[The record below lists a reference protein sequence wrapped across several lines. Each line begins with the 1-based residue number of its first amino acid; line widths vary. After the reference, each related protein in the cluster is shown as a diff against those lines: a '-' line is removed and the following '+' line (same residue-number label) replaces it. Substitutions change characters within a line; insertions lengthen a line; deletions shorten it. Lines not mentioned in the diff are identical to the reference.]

1 MRGCGDVLKI
11 GGQAGERRN
20 LPRIGPSG
28 QCAAASCCRIGHRA
42 GILPPSMVSMPV
54 PSPMRRKCGWCA
66 SGSGHR
72 RPLLPPLFV
81 VILLAVVGVVGGTQ
95 PAAAQEVFERHAEL
109 ADRPISDVIV
119 TGHRSEDDQ
128 FMRNNLR
135 AAVGDPYRSEVV
147 RGDVDRIYAL
157 GRFRYVTAEAELRDD
172 GSVLVV
178 YTVTPQP
185 PVTAVDST
193 GNKAISDQE
202 IRAIVRQRPG
212 GPRDDYLIER
222 AKRDIERLY
231 RQKGYYLT
239 SVEVDETELDR
250 RGLLI
255 FRIVEGPRVRIRA
268 IEFRGAESF
277 PYRRLI
283 AEVTTRTYLF
293 LLRPGVLD
301 EDRLSEDVAGI
312 DRFYKDRGY
321 LDVRVD
327 RTVELS
333 PDNREAKVVFFVSE
347 GKRFTLRSIDI
358 VRRDGAETG
367 PTQVFSAEQLIAL
380 MDIKPGDVYSADR
393 IERAVRTIEAA
404 YAGLGRREVFIGRFN
419 IRTGPEPVVDLLLEI
434 DEGVFARVG
443 AVDIR
448 GNFLT
453 RDKVVR
459 RQLRFRPGRPLD
471 QSHILESQ
479 RRLDRL
485 RLFNEAR
492 ITVQPPDPFDPEYRD
507 VLVEVK
513 ERNTGRVNFGVAL
526 GSDSGV
532 AGEISVEQDNF
543 DLLDFPETFR
553 ELVAGRAFRGGG
565 QRFSMALRPGTEIFQ
580 YSVSLTEPNFLD
592 SDYSL
597 SGFASYRERRFRQYD
612 EERITGSIAIGRTF
626 GEVWQGSVRL
636 RGENV
641 RITAIDPTAPTELFL
656 DRGPDLLLPIGVSL
670 TRSTIGTRIRP
681 GSGSRIELS
690 LDNFGI
696 LGGDYDFW
704 RGDLEY
710 STFLTLREDFLGR
723 RSILRLTG
731 RAGHI
736 FGVSGRSPTYE
747 RFYMGGRSF
756 RGYQFRTIAP
766 KGVRADNGER
776 SREAVGGEWLFF
788 AGAQYEV
795 PLFDETVT
803 GVLFMD
809 SGTVT
814 DQVGFDDYR
823 VSVGFGVRLYIPQLG
838 PVPIAFDFGFPIRS
852 ASGDSRQLFS
862 FSAELP
868 Y

>member
-1 MRGCGDVLKI
+1 MVRTPVSSPVRRECGQCGSCAARR
-11 GGQAGERRN
+11 GGQ
-20 LPRIGPSG
+20 
-28 QCAAASCCRIGHRA
+28 
-42 GILPPSMVSMPV
+42 
-54 PSPMRRKCGWCA
+54 
-66 SGSGHR
+66 
-72 RPLLPPLFV
+72 RPLRRSLAALLIFLGFV
-81 VILLAVVGVVGGTQ
+81 VFGLAAEVH
-95 PAAAQEVFERHAEL
+95 AQEVFERHAEL

-119 TGHRSEDDQ
+119 TGHLPADDQ

-135 AAVGDPYRSEVV
+135 AAVGDPYRSEVI

-193 GNKAISDQE
+193 GNKAVSDQE
-202 IRAIVRQRPG
+202 IRAIVRQAPG

-277 PYRRLI
+277 PFRRLL
-283 AEVTTRTYLF
+283 AEVTTRTYIF

-301 EDRLSEDVAGI
+301 EDRLSEDVSRI
-312 DRFYKDRGY
+312 DKFYKDRGY

-333 PDNREAKVVFFVSE
+333 PDNREAKVVYFVSE
-347 GKRFTLRSIDI
+347 GQRFTLRAIDI
-358 VRRDGAETG
+358 VRREGAETG
-367 PTQVFSAEQLIAL
+367 ALRVFSPEQLIGL
-380 MDIKPGDVYSADR
+380 MDIKPGDIYSADR
-393 IERAVRTIEAA
+393 IDRAIRTIENA
-404 YAGLGRREVFIGRFN
+404 YAGLGRRDIFIARFN

-434 DEGVFARVG
+434 DEGAFARVG

-448 GNFLT
+448 GNDLT
-453 RDKVVR
+453 RDKVIR

-471 QSHILESQ
+471 QSHINESQ
-479 RRLDRL
+479 RRIDRL
-485 RLFNEAR
+485 RLFSEAR
-492 ITVQPPDPFDPEYRD
+492 ITVQPPDPFDPEHRD
-507 VLVEVK
+507 VLIEVK
-513 ERNTGRVNFGVAL
+513 ERNTGRVNFGVAV
-526 GSDSGV
+526 GSDFGL

-553 ELVAGRAFRGGG
+553 EFVAGRAFRGGG
-565 QRFSMALRPGTEIFQ
+565 QRFAMSLRPGTEIFQ

-592 SDYSL
+592 SDYSVGGL
-597 SGFASYRERRFRQYD
+597 ASYRERRFRQYD
-612 EERITGSIAIGRTF
+612 EERITGSLSVGRNF
-626 GEVWQGSVRL
+626 GQVWQGAVRF
-636 RGENV
+636 RAENV
-641 RITAIDPTAPTELFL
+641 RITAIDPTAPTEMFL
-656 DRGPDLLLPIGVSL
+656 DRGPDTLLPIGFAL
-670 TRSTIGTRIRP
+670 TRTTIGTLIRP
-681 GSGSRIELS
+681 GSGSRTELS
-690 LDNFGI
+690 LDNFGL

-704 RGDLEY
+704 RAEAEY

-723 RSILRLTG
+723 RSILRLTT

-736 FGVSGRSPTYE
+736 FGVDGRSPTYE
-747 RFYMGGRSF
+747 RFYMGGRTF
-756 RGYQFRTIAP
+756 RGYRFRTIAP
-766 KGVRADNGER
+766 KGIRADNGER
-776 SREAVGGEWLFF
+776 SREAVGGEWMFF

-795 PLFDETVT
+795 PIFDETVT
-803 GVLFMD
+803 GVLFLD

-814 DQVGFDDYR
+814 DRIGFDDYR
-823 VSVGFGVRLYIPQLG
+823 VSVGFGLRLYIPQLG
-838 PVPIAFDFGFPIRS
+838 PVPIAFDFGFPVRS
-852 ASGDSRQLFS
+852 AAGDERQLFS